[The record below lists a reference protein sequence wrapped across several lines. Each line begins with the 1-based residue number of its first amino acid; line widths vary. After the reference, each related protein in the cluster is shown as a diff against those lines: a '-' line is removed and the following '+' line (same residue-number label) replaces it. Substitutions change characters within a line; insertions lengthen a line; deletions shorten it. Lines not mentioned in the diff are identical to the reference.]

1 MRRNCLPS
9 CSVFFIIAIFWV
21 NHHTIVHHIE
31 QVDTKLLW
39 INTGFLFFACL
50 FPFITAFVGDYMMNP
65 YVVALYPFNMGIV
78 ALMLTSLWKYAYVD
92 TKLAPNK
99 MTGAEKRKKVTN
111 DRISVSINFIAAALT
126 FVWVPITL
134 AIMVLMPF
142 AFVAPEFLAKK
153 KEAA

>member
-1 MRRNCLPS
+1 
-9 CSVFFIIAIFWV
+9 
-21 NHHTIVHHIE
+21 
-31 QVDTKLLW
+31 
-39 INTGFLFFACL
+39 
-50 FPFITAFVGDYMMNP
+50 
-65 YVVALYPFNMGIV
+65 
-78 ALMLTSLWKYAYVD
+78 
-92 TKLAPNK
+92 